1 MHTDILNKDQKKI
14 LPLLSKGLLRRDLY
28 MAGGTAL
35 ALQTGHRPSIDFDFF
50 APQIGNP
57 DLLFR
62 SLKSV
67 NLNLRVVSVSFE
79 TIYLDI
85 DSVQVSFIGYDYPM
99 LQTPLLWA
107 EYNLFLA
114 GIEDIACMKLSAV
127 TNRGVRK
134 DFIDLHYIIR
144 NFFQLENCLELYKK
158 KFQQRD
164 IGHVIRSLVYFEDA
178 DKEPDMKM
186 NIKLNWQHVK
196 KDFEKWVKKI

>member
-67 NLNLRVVSVSFE
+67 NLNFRVVSVSFE
-79 TIYLDI
+79 TVYLDI
-85 DSVQVSFIGYDYPM
+85 DSVQVI
-99 LQTPLLWA
+99 LLVMTTRCFKPS
-107 EYNLFLA
+107 YCGLN
-114 GIEDIACMKLSAV
+114 
-127 TNRGVRK
+127 
-134 DFIDLHYIIR
+134 II
-144 NFFQLENCLELYKK
+144 FFSP
-158 KFQQRD
+158 R
-164 IGHVIRSLVYFEDA
+164 
-178 DKEPDMKM
+178 
-186 NIKLNWQHVK
+186 
-196 KDFEKWVKKI
+196 